1 LTFDL
6 SLARLSLLVEMVS
19 NASMAFAST
28 PQVFT
33 VSAVFSQFGAGFAPA
48 VESVA
53 LEVYVEKVR
62 QGNKADGSVPLEIG
76 RLYSGLAVVQ
86 ALSWVTAL
94 WGLSSILTVTDLNA
108 RSSQIISPAF
118 FALVYMSTVA
128 TAVFLCAL
136 AGVTLSF
143 VLLSFVRK
151 SGPINVQGGSQDDM
165 MVDSVEE
172 GR

>member
-1 LTFDL
+1 MPVYSLMYGLKLLMHSVGLLVLIMWLKRRSPAIQLLTEPSEPLNSSGITSLARSQTPSHDRAHSLTFDL

-33 VSAVFSQFGAGFAPA
+33 VSAVFSELGAGFAPA

-86 ALSWVTAL
+86 ALS
-94 WGLSSILTVTDLNA
+94 
-108 RSSQIISPAF
+108 
-118 FALVYMSTVA
+118 
-128 TAVFLCAL
+128 
-136 AGVTLSF
+136 
-143 VLLSFVRK
+143 
-151 SGPINVQGGSQDDM
+151 
-165 MVDSVEE
+165 
-172 GR
+172 